1 MARLA
6 LPRECMKCKCFL
18 GPTDPSAACVLFY
31 QTVNMGK
38 SRSTK
43 SRRLHF
49 CARCAVAT
57 AFANSPAASHPIE
70 VEAYYSLQDLVSS
83 DPSVNEIGLENL
95 RRMVNDR
102 RQEMKRLDGSTAEI
116 LPPQKRLMREAS

>member
-6 LPRECMKCKCFL
+6 LPRECMKCHCFL

-49 CARCAVAT
+49 CARCGVAT
-57 AFANSPAASHPIE
+57 AFGVSPASTHPIE
-70 VEAYYSLQDLVSS
+70 VEAYFSLQDLVSS
-83 DPSVNEIGLENL
+83 DPAVSEIGLQNL
-95 RRMVNDR
+95 RRMVDER
-102 RQEMKRLDGSTAEI
+102 RQELKRLEA
-116 LPPQKRLMREAS
+116 PQEVLAPVKRLKEAS

>member
-6 LPRECMKCKCFL
+6 LPRECMKCHCFL

-57 AFANSPAASHPIE
+57 AFASSPAASHPIE

-95 RRMVNDR
+95 RRMVSER
-102 RQEMKRLDGSTAEI
+102 RQELKRLEAPAEI
-116 LPPQKRLMREAS
+116 LPPLKRLKDAS